1 MTIAAMAFGGKQMNL
16 TAEIFK
22 GMNTPDG
29 KPSAETLERWSD
41 MMEGIMSEKTCGKP
55 NFEDMYNKLCEEHA
69 KLEQENKYLNANLK
83 ESMEQ
88 CQIMRAQLDM
98 VHLIFGRNH

>member
-1 MTIAAMAFGGKQMNL
+1 MNL
-16 TAEIFK
+16 CAEIFK

-29 KPSAETLERWSD
+29 KPSAETLERWEAMLED
-41 MMEGIMSEKTCGKP
+41 IKMENEEIACCEP
-55 NFEDMYNKLCEEHA
+55 NYEDMYNELCEKHT
-69 KLEQENKYLNANLK
+69 KLTKENEYLHANLK

-98 VHLIFGRNH
+98 VHLIFGRNR